1 MGKMITKLQTITSE
15 DNIKDIED
23 IPIGVYSDNVI
34 ISDQDTKISL
44 TQIYN
49 YLKEFFQTKIF
60 LWAGDSYPNNNNII
74 SFYKIEDN

>member
-1 MGKMITKLQTITSE
+1 MGNMITKLQTITSE
-15 DNIKDIED
+15 DDIENT
-23 IPIGVYSDNVI
+23 PIGVYSDNVI
-34 ISDQDTKISL
+34 ISDQNTKISL

-60 LWAGDSYPNNNNII
+60 LWAGDSCPANNNII